1 MKKKDKIIVFKIN
14 NNIQTWIGLKKSLLF
29 THKKAII
36 IQINDLN
43 LTKCK

>member
-1 MKKKDKIIVFKIN
+1 MKPNDKIIVFKIN
-14 NNIQTWIGLKKSLLF
+14 NNTQTWIGSKKNLLF

-36 IQINDLN
+36 ITINDLN